1 MKVSGIIL
9 DDNEPSTVQPA
20 QLYCWTQFFLGDQ
33 SADGRRGAVKPPN
46 PDHGWFP
53 ATIGQDS
60 VVVATT
66 KSFATPKKA
75 IDWLLAQER
84 RAIRLRKAHGSR

>member
-1 MKVSGIIL
+1 VKVSGIIL
-9 DDNEPSTVQPA
+9 DDNEPSTVH
-20 QLYCWTQFFLGDQ
+20 GDQ

-53 ATIGQDS
+53 ATIGRDS